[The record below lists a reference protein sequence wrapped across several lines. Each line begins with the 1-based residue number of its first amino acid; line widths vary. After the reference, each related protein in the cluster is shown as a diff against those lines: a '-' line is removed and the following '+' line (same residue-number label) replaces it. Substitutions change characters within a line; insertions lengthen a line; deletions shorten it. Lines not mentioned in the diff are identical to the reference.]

1 MSERTSKI
9 FNVPASPRPALRRG
23 KRLRGVMLAL
33 AGLVLTMNAWS
44 RDEAESGYVSPYDP
58 VNEYLNAID
67 RVEADY
73 GPYATELSD
82 LFLGL
87 GQTLINHGEYEQARD
102 AFHRGVLVVRV
113 NSGPNSPEQTD
124 HLYLLAN
131 IETALGQTE
140 TADKILHNIYFVNS
154 EFYGRE
160 SLQML
165 PVLDRIY
172 QWYQMARPAGT
183 PNARFLNH
191 KKSIEISREI
201 VEVSE
206 QVLGKNHPETAAA
219 FRRLA
224 GAQFETA
231 RFLRQYY
238 QVSEIY
244 RNTEFTPSDYYQ
256 AGNDSYRNY
265 LVILETLESTT
276 PLDVAEALADLGDWY
291 LEFEKGVHSRSL
303 YEQGYRILAESEMP
317 ATAVETYMNQ
327 PRPPYFFSDEMLML
341 PNEGSQAAEE
351 LNLDLSMTVT
361 KYGDI
366 REVEVVNA
374 PRELSEDEIELIRD
388 KLKNVRFRPAMKEG
402 KIVTTRDFIWQHA
415 IAMGEAS

>member
-9 FNVPASPRPALRRG
+9 FSMPTCPRPALRRG
-23 KRLRGVMLAL
+23 QRLLGILLSIA
-33 AGLVLTMNAWS
+33 ALVLTMNAWGQI
-44 RDEAESGYVSPYDP
+44 EAESGYVSPHDP
-58 VNEYLNAID
+58 VNEYLDAID
-67 RVEADY
+67 RIEVDH

-87 GQTLINHGEYEQARD
+87 GQTLIDLGEYERARD

-113 NSGPNSPEQTD
+113 NSGPNSPEQTN

-131 IETALGQTE
+131 IETALGETE

-172 QWYQMARPAGT
+172 QWYEMTRPLGT
-183 PNARFLNH
+183 PYARFSNY
-191 KKSIEISREI
+191 KQSIEVSREMI
-201 VEVSE
+201 WVSE
-206 QVLGKNHPETAAA
+206 RALGENHPETAAA

-224 GAQFETA
+224 GAQFQTA
-231 RFLRQYY
+231 RFLKKHSQEPD
-238 QVSEIY
+238 VY
-244 RNTEFTPSDYYQ
+244 RAAEYTASDYFE
-256 AGNDSYRNY
+256 AGNQNYRNY
-265 LVILETLESTT
+265 LEILQALDSTT
-276 PLDVAEALADLGDWY
+276 PLEFAEALADLGDWY
-291 LEFEKGVHSRSL
+291 LMFPKGVLSRSL
-303 YEQGYRILAESEMP
+303 YQQGYRLLTESELP
-317 ATAVETYMNQ
+317 AAAIENYMNQ
-327 PRPPYFFSDEMLML
+327 PRAPYYLTDEMLML
-341 PNEGSQAAEE
+341 PNEGTRPSEE

-366 REVEVVNA
+366 REVEVVKA

-388 KLKNVRFRPAMKEG
+388 KLKSVRFRPAMKEG
-402 KIVTTRDFIWQHA
+402 KIVTTQDFIWQYA